1 MNTIKLNYIYDNYKE
16 IKDGKKPYKTNDNA
30 VLCTANNNKK

>member
-1 MNTIKLNYIYDNYKE
+1 MNTIKLTYIYDNYKD

-30 VLCTANNNKK
+30 VLCTAKSTKK

>member
-30 VLCTANNNKK
+30 VLCTTKTAKK